1 MFSVFKQRNLQIPTH
16 SPIRIGFDDWILKF
30 ISDLSWIV
38 NQFILWSIRIV
49 CDPTLQREAAIISDG
64 MPSYAC
70 EIYEQIS
77 SSEAFFCRP
86 VSSWIPSAIHS
97 FRTPSL
103 NGLFKDTS
111 SDWRREVRVWRKC
124 SQYLSCELQMSRK
137 QASSFSSP
145 GHRSAH
151 FYFLCCLFN
160 VCKLGRAWQT
170 IESVNNT
177 HRDFDAYFYRKKVR
191 IIHG

>member
-1 MFSVFKQRNLQIPTH
+1 M
-16 SPIRIGFDDWILKF
+16 
-30 ISDLSWIV
+30 
-38 NQFILWSIRIV
+38 WSIRIV
-49 CDPTLQREAAIISDG
+49 CDPIIQKEAAIISDWAR
-64 MPSYAC
+64 PIQNHANNHANC
-70 EIYEQIS
+70 LS
-77 SSEAFFCRP
+77 SSLSRLPQSCFEDLP
-86 VSSWIPSAIHS
+86 V
-97 FRTPSL
+97 SL

-111 SDWRREVRVWRKC
+111 SGWRRKR
-124 SQYLSCELQMSRK
+124 SPYLSRELQMSRK

>member
-1 MFSVFKQRNLQIPTH
+1 MLLQISHAPTFLFNNSLTFYKCCNLKSLLIYLNHLVIHPNCLWSHNSERGSDHFWRNGFLRLRNLRT
-16 SPIRIGFDDWILKF
+16 D
-30 ISDLSWIV
+30 
-38 NQFILWSIRIV
+38 QFFRSL
-49 CDPTLQREAAIISDG
+49 L
-64 MPSYAC
+64 
-70 EIYEQIS
+70 S
-77 SSEAFFCRP
+77 SSKFMN
-86 VSSWIPSAIHS
+86 STAIHC

-111 SDWRREVRVWRKC
+111 SGWRRKR
-124 SQYLSCELQMSRK
+124 SPYLSRELQMSRK

-177 HRDFDAYFYRKKVR
+177 HRDFDAYFYRKKVC